1 MHIAAPLR
9 TSLVVA
15 CGLWL
20 AFAAPPA
27 FAQTQQVLQAQ
38 ERLEALGLSPG
49 PIDGV
54 MGDRTREALRAFQRR
69 RDLPVT
75 GELDWQTGTA
85 LAATVR
91 TAPAGSSAP
100 VPRAVPVPDIAIS
113 ALPAPGTVQA
123 VPDEPAASVVASA
136 DTPEP
141 AAGAGA
147 ADVSAD
153 SLGAA
158 TAVRNEGRDQVAAP
172 PPARQ
177 SGGDTVRHGLIAG
190 LGLVA
195 AGAAAT
201 MVWWLRWWSG
211 SPKPGGNQDQDAG

>member
-9 TSLVVA
+9 ALLVVA

-27 FAQTQQVLQAQ
+27 DAQTQPVLQAQ
-38 ERLEALGLSPG
+38 ERLAALGLSPG

-54 MGDRTREALRAFQRR
+54 LGDRTREALRSFQRR
-69 RDLPVT
+69 HDLPVT
-75 GELDWQTGTA
+75 GELDWQTRTA

-123 VPDEPAASVVASA
+123 GPESQRPMPPRIPWERRQPETTAGTGRPRRPLPGAPAA
-136 DTPEP
+136 TPC
-141 AAGAGA
+141 
-147 ADVSAD
+147 
-153 SLGAA
+153 A
-158 TAVRNEGRDQVAAP
+158 TG
-172 PPARQ
+172 
-177 SGGDTVRHGLIAG
+177 
-190 LGLVA
+190 
-195 AGAAAT
+195 
-201 MVWWLRWWSG
+201 
-211 SPKPGGNQDQDAG
+211 

>member
-9 TSLVVA
+9 ALLVVA

-27 FAQTQQVLQAQ
+27 DAQTQPVLQAQ
-38 ERLEALGLSPG
+38 ERLAALGLSPG

-54 MGDRTREALRAFQRR
+54 LGDRTREALRSFQRR
-69 RDLPVT
+69 HDLPVT
-75 GELDWQTGTA
+75 GELDWQTRTA

-123 VPDEPAASVVASA
+123 GPEEPAASMIAAA

-141 AAGAGA
+141 AAGAAA

-158 TAVRNEGRDQVAAP
+158 ATRNDDLDRAAASAPAGR
-172 PPARQ
+172 
-177 SGGDTVRHGLIAG
+177 SGGDTVRDGLIAG

-201 MVWWLRWWSG
+201 MVWWLRWWSR
-211 SPKPGGNQDQDAG
+211 PPRPGDDQNRDAG